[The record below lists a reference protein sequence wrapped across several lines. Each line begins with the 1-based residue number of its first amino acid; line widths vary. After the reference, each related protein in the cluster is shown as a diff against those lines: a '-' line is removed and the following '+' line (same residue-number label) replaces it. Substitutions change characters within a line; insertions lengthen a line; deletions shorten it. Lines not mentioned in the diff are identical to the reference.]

1 MNGLSTEI
9 ERQIN
14 RYLPVTFEGL
24 TFYPV
29 AVEEYEVFMACAP
42 ALGFMQQSLPVA
54 MLSIPLLTAFL
65 HMEDA
70 WAQAKHDED
79 NGDPNAKIA
88 GALFS
93 ASVLAL
99 LLALRLGHG
108 EPMNERMSRARPVF
122 EDRSGSKL
130 KALVLRGNAGEAIEI
145 TPAKF
150 GRIRPLIAAQNGI
163 EIQPLDANP
172 ELVEADRAV
181 RMANAPDLEV
191 NLTDKVSFV
200 CNVTGKDEEE
210 IYNWPI
216 LKFNRRA
223 ASVERTLNF
232 LVFGIGENSG
242 MIKFKNGNPCPS
254 PIFQRKHGSLGMIA
268 IDKFRRGAEQDIEN
282 VSKSIDKE

>member
-1 MNGLSTEI
+1 MNGLPQEI

-14 RYLPVTFEGL
+14 RYLPVKFEGL

-29 AVEEYEVFMACAP
+29 TVEEYEVFMACAP

-99 LLALRLGHG
+99 LLALRLGYG
-108 EPMNERMSRARPVF
+108 EQMNERMSRARLVF
-122 EDRSGSKL
+122 EDRNGPKL

-163 EIQPLDANP
+163 EIQPIDANP
-172 ELVEADRAV
+172 ELVEADRSV

-191 NLTDKVSFV
+191 NLTDKISFV
-200 CNVTGKDEEE
+200 CNATGKDESEV
-210 IYNWPI
+210 YNWPI

-242 MIKFKNGNPCPS
+242 MVKFKNGNPCPS

-268 IDKFRRGAEQDIEN
+268 LDKFRRGAEQDIEN

>member
-1 MNGLSTEI
+1 MNGLPSEI

-29 AVEEYEVFMACAP
+29 TVEEYEVFMACAP

-79 NGDPNAKIA
+79 NGDPNTKIA

-108 EPMNERMSRARPVF
+108 EPMNERMSRARLVF
-122 EDRSGSKL
+122 EGRKSSKL

-163 EIQPLDANP
+163 EIHPLDANP

-191 NLTDKVSFV
+191 SLTDKISFV
-200 CNVTGKDEEE
+200 CNATGKDENEV
-210 IYNWPI
+210 YNWPI
-216 LKFNRRA
+216 LKFNRRS

-232 LVFGIGENSG
+232 IVFGIGENSG
-242 MIKFKNGNPCPS
+242 MVKFKNGNPCPS

-268 IDKFRRGAEQDIEN
+268 LDKFRRGAEQDIEN